1 MAKTKRIGLLF
12 SYDEAWVAGAYYIMN
27 LVHALKTLPVNEQP
41 KLIFYIK
48 NDNDHLIVTQ
58 LNYLNYD
65 VVVLNSPL
73 PFWKRVVNVLYRK
86 SFNENRFLNFPNK
99 FDLDIVFP
107 YKYDA
112 SVHSEKYWIGRLF
125 WIPDFQE
132 VYFPQFFSEE
142 EILFRKA
149 MQSFIV
155 KHNYPVVLSS
165 YNALSHLVEKY
176 GKNNRNEFVLNFA
189 VTHPSIEHLDKS
201 VILKKFSIDRPYFFA
216 PNQFWAHKNHKA
228 ILEALVELKVHHPDI
243 LVVFSGKESDYRNP
257 NYFSSI
263 KQFVAVNNLDQHV
276 LFLGFIDR
284 EEQLLLIKE
293 SMGIIQP
300 SLFEG
305 WSTVVE
311 DAKAFN
317 KFVIASNLEVHK
329 EQLNQNYLLFDPHKK
344 EDLILQ
350 ILNFIEHR
358 PIIIACNYSQNV
370 KKFGQ
375 DFMKIVEQITTL

>member
-1 MAKTKRIGLLF
+1 MAKTKRVGLLF

-27 LVHALKTLPVNEQP
+27 LVQALKTLPIAEQP
-41 KLIFYIK
+41 KLVFYIK
-48 NDNDHLIVTQ
+48 NENDHTIVKQ
-58 LNYLNYD
+58 LNYNNYS

-73 PFWKRVVNVLYRK
+73 QPWQRVINIIFRK
-86 SFNENRFLNFPNK
+86 LFKENRFLNFPNK

-112 SVHSEKYWIGRLF
+112 AVHTEKYWIGRLF

-132 VYFPQFFSEE
+132 VYFPQFFSSA
-142 EILFRKA
+142 EISFRKA
-149 MQSFIV
+149 MQTYIV
-155 KHNYPVVLSS
+155 NHNYPVVLSS
-165 YNALSHLVEKY
+165 NNALDHLHELY
-176 GKNNRNEFVLNFA
+176 GKHKRNEFVLNFA
-189 VTHPSIEHLDKS
+189 VTHPSIAHLEKNS
-201 VILKKFSIDRPYFFA
+201 ILKKFGINQPFFFA
-216 PNQFWAHKNHKA
+216 PNQFWVHKNHKI
-228 ILEALVELKVHHPDI
+228 ILEALVELKVHHPNI

-263 KQFVAVNNLDQHV
+263 KQFVAENNLESHV

-293 SMGIIQP
+293 SMSIIQP

-317 KFVIASNLEVHK
+317 KFIIASNLEVHK

-344 EDLILQ
+344 EDLIHQ
-350 ILNFIEHR
+350 ILNFLEHK
-358 PIIIACNYSQNV
+358 PAIIAFDYSQNV

-375 DFMKIVEQITTL
+375 DFMKIVQEITKH